1 MSGAMDSLE
10 GNRAQKF
17 NEIEVALKYGQ
28 NEQDVKSKNQVDLF
42 GGTQSSEAVDSMI
55 PALSQIEEWD
65 ESKML
70 ENEKEVLGCLLYTS
84 PSPRDS

>member
-28 NEQDVKSKNQVDLF
+28 SEQDAKSKNQVDLF
-42 GGTQSSEAVDSMI
+42 GGSAGLTSNQSMI
-55 PALSQIEEWD
+55 PTLSEVEEWP

-70 ENEKEVLGCLLYTS
+70 ENEKEVLGMYLSLIHI
-84 PSPRDS
+84 